1 MKTTDIYDKYILNTY
16 SRTPISFVQGH
27 GSELVDE
34 NGKVYLDF
42 FPGWGVSNIGHTHP
56 KVVEA
61 IQKQADKLIHVPNS
75 FYNSLQARLAQKI
88 VETSFNSK
96 VFFANSGAEA
106 NEAAI
111 KFARAYGAGTRYEII
126 TTSGSFHGRT
136 MGALSATGQDK
147 IQKGFEPLLTG
158 FRRVAF
164 NNIQAIKSE
173 LNDKTVAIM
182 LELVQGEGG
191 IRIAEQ
197 EYIRE
202 IRQLCHKFDLL
213 LIIDEVQTGIGR
225 TGAMYAYQ
233 HYGIEPDL
241 MTLAK
246 SLGGGLPIGALVA
259 KASIADTFGHGMHG
273 STFGGSP
280 LICAA
285 SLAVFEAIEEEEMLE
300 NAKKIGKYFVSELN
314 KLKEKHKII
323 KEVRNLGLMIGVEL
337 TIPGKDIYEKCLEKG
352 LIINCTSENVLRL
365 MPALNITKS
374 QIDEGLQIIDEVMK
388 VIA

>member
-16 SRTPISFVQGH
+16 TRSPIAFVQGH

-42 FPGWGVSNIGHTHP
+42 FPGWGVNNIGHTHS
-56 KVVEA
+56 KVVGA
-61 IQKQADKLIHVPNS
+61 IQKQAAKLIHVPNS
-75 FYNSLQARLAQKI
+75 FYNPLQARLAQKI
-88 VETSFNSK
+88 VETSFNGK
-96 VFFANSGAEA
+96 VFFANSGAET

-173 LNDKTVAIM
+173 LNDKTIAIM

-197 EYIRE
+197 EYVKE
-202 IRQLCHKFDLL
+202 IRQLCDKFDLL

-259 KASIADTFGHGMHG
+259 KASISDTFKPGMHG

-280 LICAA
+280 LVCAA
-285 SLAVFEAIEEEEMLE
+285 SLAVFDAIEEEGMLE
-300 NAKKIGKYFVSELN
+300 NAKKMGKYFVGELN
-314 KLKEKHKII
+314 KLKEKHKVI
-323 KEVRNLGLMIGVEL
+323 KEIRALGLMIGVEL
-337 TIPGKDIYEKCLEKG
+337 TIPGREIYEKCLEKG
-352 LIINCTSENVLRL
+352 LIINCTAENVLRL
-365 MPALNITKS
+365 MPALNVTKS
-374 QIDEGLQIIDEVMK
+374 QVDEGLQTIDEELK
-388 VIA
+388 QLI

>member
-16 SRTPISFVQGH
+16 TRSPIVFVEGY
-27 GSELVDE
+27 GSELIDE

-61 IQKQADKLIHVPNS
+61 IQKQANKLIHVPNS
-75 FYNSLQARLAQKI
+75 FYSPLQARLAQKI
-88 VETSFNSK
+88 IETSFSAK
-96 VFFANSGAEA
+96 VFFANSGTEA

-147 IQKGFEPLLTG
+147 IQRGFEPLLTG

-197 EYIRE
+197 EYVKEIRE
-202 IRQLCHKFDLL
+202 LCDKFDLL

-225 TGAMYAYQ
+225 SGCMYAYQ

-259 KASIADTFGHGMHG
+259 KASIADTFGPGMHG

-285 SLAVFEAIEEEEMLE
+285 SLAVFEAIEEEGMLE
-300 NAKKIGKYFVSELN
+300 NAKKMGKYFVGELN
-314 KLKEKHKII
+314 KLKEKHKVI
-323 KEVRNLGLMIGVEL
+323 KEIRALGLMIGVEL
-337 TIPGKDIYEKCLEKG
+337 TILGKDIYEKCLERG

-365 MPALNITKS
+365 MPALNVTKK
-374 QIDEGLQIIDEVMK
+374 QIDKAILILDDFLK
-388 VIA
+388 

>member
-16 SRTPISFVQGH
+16 TRSPIAFVQGH

-42 FPGWGVSNIGHTHP
+42 FPGWGVNNIGHTHS
-56 KVVEA
+56 KVVGA
-61 IQKQADKLIHVPNS
+61 IQKQAAKLIHVPNS
-75 FYNSLQARLAQKI
+75 FYNPLQARLAQKI
-88 VETSFNSK
+88 VETSFNGK
-96 VFFANSGAEA
+96 VFFANSGAET

-111 KFARAYGAGTRYEII
+111 KFARAYGKGERYEII
-126 TTSGSFHGRT
+126 TTASSFHGRT

-173 LNDKTVAIM
+173 LNDKTIAIM

-197 EYIRE
+197 EYVKE
-202 IRQLCHKFDLL
+202 IRQLCDKFDLL
-213 LIIDEVQTGIGR
+213 LVIDEVQTGIGR

-233 HYGIEPDL
+233 HYDIEPDL

-259 KASIADTFGHGMHG
+259 KASISDTFKPGMHG

-280 LICAA
+280 FVCAA
-285 SLAVFEAIEEEEMLE
+285 SLAVFEAIEEEGILE
-300 NAKKIGKYFVSELN
+300 NANKMGKYFVKELN
-314 KLKEKHKII
+314 RLKEKHKII
-323 KEVRNLGLMIGVEL
+323 KEVRSLGLMIGVEL
-337 TIPGKDIYEKCLEKG
+337 TIPGREIYEKCLEKG
-352 LIINCTSENVLRL
+352 LIINCTAENVLRL